1 MREVKKHEAV
11 MVSEVINNLI
21 INSNGKYLDC
31 TFGLGGHTKA
41 ILNQLSS
48 VGSLLAIDRDSS
60 SLNSASKISRK
71 DDRFHFS
78 ISAFSNIDDI
88 EEATNLDGILAD
100 LGISSFQL
108 DGARRG
114 FSFNKEAPLDM
125 RMDQTNGLT
134 AEQWINTAN
143 KKELEAIFWNLG
155 EARNSRRIVRK
166 VIERRQVKALS
177 STKEL
182 ADLIISCTPRKTKK
196 HPATNIFR
204 AIRMHINNEVQEL
217 RNLLIKSENALRLG
231 GRIAVISFHSIED
244 RIVKRF
250 FQGKDR
256 SNESLLKV
264 ITKKPIKPSE
274 EEIKN
279 NPRSR
284 SAILRV
290 AEKVC

>member
-143 KKELEAIFWNLG
+143 KKELEAVFWNLG

-284 SAILRV
+284 SATLRV

>member
-48 VGSLLAIDRDSS
+48 AGSLLAIDRDSS
-60 SLNSASKISRK
+60 SLDTASEISRK
-71 DDRFHFS
+71 DNRFHFS
-78 ISAFSNIDDI
+78 ISAFSNIDGI
-88 EEATNLDGILAD
+88 EEVANLDGILAD

-108 DGARRG
+108 DEVRRG

-125 RMDQTNGLT
+125 RMDQTNGQT
-134 AEQWINTAN
+134 AEQWINTAS
-143 KKELEAIFWNLG
+143 KKELEAVFWNLG

-166 VIERRQVKALS
+166 VIERRQIKALS

-204 AIRMHINNEVQEL
+204 AIRMHINDEVQEL
-217 RNLLIKSENALRLG
+217 RNLLIKSENVLRLG

>member
-60 SLNSASKISRK
+60 LLNTASEISRK

-108 DGARRG
+108 DEARRG

-143 KKELEAIFWNLG
+143 KKELEAVFWNLG

>member
-60 SLNSASKISRK
+60 LLNTASEISRK

-143 KKELEAIFWNLG
+143 KKELEAVFWNLG

>member
-1 MREVKKHEAV
+1 

-60 SLNSASKISRK
+60 LLNTASEISRK

-108 DGARRG
+108 DEARRG

-143 KKELEAIFWNLG
+143 KKELEAVFWNLG

-182 ADLIISCTPRKTKK
+182 ADLIISCTSRKTKK

>member
-31 TFGLGGHTKA
+31 TYGLGGHTKA

-78 ISAFSNIDDI
+78 ISAFSNINDI

-108 DGARRG
+108 DEARRG

-143 KKELEAIFWNLG
+143 KKELEAVFWNLG

>member
-1 MREVKKHEAV
+1 

-60 SLNSASKISRK
+60 LLNTASEISRK

-108 DGARRG
+108 DEARRG

-143 KKELEAIFWNLG
+143 KKELEAVFWNLG

>member
-60 SLNSASKISRK
+60 LLNTASEISRK

-108 DGARRG
+108 DEARRG

-143 KKELEAIFWNLG
+143 KKELEAVFWNLG
-155 EARNSRRIVRK
+155 EVRNSRRIVRK

>member
-1 MREVKKHEAV
+1 MRDVREHEAV

-60 SLNSASKISRK
+60 LLNTASEISRK

-100 LGISSFQL
+100 LGISSLQL
-108 DGARRG
+108 DEARRG

-143 KKELEAIFWNLG
+143 KKELEAVFWNLG

>member
-1 MREVKKHEAV
+1 LREVKKHEAV

-60 SLNSASKISRK
+60 LLNTASEISRK

-143 KKELEAIFWNLG
+143 KKELEAVFWNLG

>member
-1 MREVKKHEAV
+1 MNIISIDVGMKH
-11 MVSEVINNLI
+11 
-21 INSNGKYLDC
+21 
-31 TFGLGGHTKA
+31 
-41 ILNQLSS
+41 
-48 VGSLLAIDRDSS
+48 LAYCIMQV
-60 SLNSASKISRK
+60 
-71 DDRFHFS
+71 
-78 ISAFSNIDDI
+78 
-88 EEATNLDGILAD
+88 T
-100 LGISSFQL
+100 
-108 DGARRG
+108 
-114 FSFNKEAPLDM
+114 
-125 RMDQTNGLT
+125 
-134 AEQWINTAN
+134 NTAN
-143 KKELEAIFWNLG
+143 KKELEAVFWNLG

-264 ITKKPIKPSE
+264 IT
-274 EEIKN
+274 
-279 NPRSR
+279 
-284 SAILRV
+284 
-290 AEKVC
+290 